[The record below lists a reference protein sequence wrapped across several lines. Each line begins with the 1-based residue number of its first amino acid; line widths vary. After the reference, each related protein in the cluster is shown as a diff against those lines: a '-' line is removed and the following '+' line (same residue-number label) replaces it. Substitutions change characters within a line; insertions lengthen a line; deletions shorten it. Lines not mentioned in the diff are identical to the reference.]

1 MKIELKASSQR
12 RAHTDR
18 FGQPAERTQHI
29 VVLQLEGI
37 SFYHDCESVEVARE
51 VVLYLSQKLGIK

>member
-18 FGQPAERTQHI
+18 FGQPAVRIQH
-29 VVLQLEGI
+29 VVEVIIDGI
-37 SFYHDCESVEVARE
+37 TFTHDCDTAEGAQRL
-51 VVLYLSQKLGIK
+51 VVHLSHVMGIK